1 MSEDGEAKTCKV
13 VLLGESGVG
22 KTCIISRY
30 TNNTFE
36 ENIMS
41 TTGASYCGKAMTF
54 DEYGGKTIKFE
65 IWDTAGQERYRAL
78 TKMFYK
84 NAIAAVIVYDITR
97 KRSFE
102 EINTFWI
109 KQIKESAP
117 ENIILA
123 IAANKADLLD
133 KEEVNEKEA
142 RKFAED
148 NNALFFETSAK
159 SGLGLNELFVG
170 IGKKYYG
177 FDSDIQ
183 VQEEIIG
190 NEKSDDKLKDE
201 NTNNNNNNY
210 VRNGSIIINNQNAN
224 NNKTKKGCC

>member
-1 MSEDGEAKTCKV
+1 MEDKKEDNNFKIVLVGEA
-13 VLLGESGVG
+13 GVG
-22 KTCIISRY
+22 KTSIISQFVDQIFEDDLQ
-30 TNNTFE
+30 TSTGGSFMTKTLKFNN
-36 ENIMS
+36 
-41 TTGASYCGKAMTF
+41 
-54 DEYGGKTIKFE
+54 GKTIKFE

-84 NAIAAVIVYDITR
+84 NALAAVIVYDVTR

>member
-1 MSEDGEAKTCKV
+1 MEDRKEDNNFKIVLVGEA
-13 VLLGESGVG
+13 GVG
-22 KTCIISRY
+22 KTSIISQFVDQIFEDDLQ
-30 TNNTFE
+30 TSTGGSFMTKTLKFNNE
-36 ENIMS
+36 
-41 TTGASYCGKAMTF
+41 
-54 DEYGGKTIKFE
+54 KTIKFE

-84 NAIAAVIVYDITR
+84 NALAAVIVYDVTR

-210 VRNGSIIINNQNAN
+210 IRNGSIIINNQNAN